1 MTSSEKILQKALVAS
16 NLDSKEWN
24 GIQAALRDRAFFSS
38 QVANVKILHAAR
50 SMVAEQA
57 AGGKSLSEIR
67 RDLRTVIS
75 STGYDPGDAR
85 GTIKDLYTKAR
96 LDVIIKTNV
105 AQARGYIQHLEAT
118 TPGGYAAFP
127 AQELI
132 RTKARKQPR
141 NWAKRWEDAGGKF
154 FEGRMIALKDDPVW
168 TKISAFGNPFPPFD
182 FGSGMG
188 VRGIKRSEAIRLG
201 LISGDELKEKVKSL
215 EEKRDTA
222 GAFNANLEIED
233 KDGNLYGELKKVF
246 GDQIRRVNEK
256 LVWRQELLRETL
268 FTDNFKIALGIPQED
283 GILKKLSRD
292 KLCAPFAEQ
301 IRGKQLTVDHTW
313 RDAKRPD
320 GTNHLSHFFPE
331 PDRPNNIPLEKDDVE
346 LLPAI
351 WRNPDRIRR
360 LRPDLFEAQ
369 LDTLDGAVLVAQFKI
384 KTGKAGIILQL
395 WTLYKKYGG

>member
-96 LDVIIKTNV
+96 LDVIVKTNV

-132 RTKARKQPR
+132 RTKTRKQPR

-215 EEKRDTA
+215 EDKRDTA
-222 GAFNANLEIED
+222 GAFNANLQSEVPMEDDSKEAKALKEI
-233 KDGNLYGELKKVF
+233 F
-246 GDQIRRVNEK
+246 GDQIKFDGNAAH
-256 LVWRQELLRETL
+256 WQSELIQDVLKGTI
-268 FTDNFKIALGIPQED
+268 KKAKLGIGFD
-283 GILKKLSRD
+283 GKNLSISHTVFKEHLAKHVGD
-292 KLCAPFAEQ
+292 AETH
-301 IRGKQLTVDHTW
+301 GK
-313 RDAKRPD
+313 
-320 GTNHLSHFFPE
+320 
-331 PDRPNNIPLEKDDVE
+331 NIPLTPGDYD
-346 LLPAI
+346 LLPTI
-351 WRNPDRIRR
+351 WRNPESISYSKDNTHLTFTTFDGGI
-360 LRPDLFEAQ
+360 LHLFIHPNKGIVSFYK
-369 LDTLDGAVLVAQFKI
+369 TKSPKGA
-384 KTGKAGIILQL
+384 
-395 WTLYKKYGG
+395 W